1 MWIRTVPKS
10 AWRALFAAQAG
21 WMLDAMDFVLY
32 IMAIPVLQAEFGF
45 DAKVAG
51 LLATAA
57 LLTSAFGGFFFGWLS
72 DKIGRT
78 RSLML
83 TILVFSFAS
92 LGTATSQSVAQLF
105 FWRAVLGLG
114 MGGEWAAGATLVSET
129 WPPEH
134 RGKAIGIMQSGW
146 ALGYIAAAL
155 LAALV
160 LPTLGWRWLFAL
172 GVLPALL
179 TLWIRRSVA
188 EPKAWREAPRAARP
202 PLGALFRSPLG
213 ARTAAAVAL
222 STAVMFG
229 YWGLFTWLPS
239 FLASPIEKGGAGLGL
254 VKSTAWI
261 IPMQIGAFLGYL
273 SFGFISDKLGRR
285 PSVFL
290 FLTAAAIVVPIYGM
304 MARSPNVLMVL
315 GPLVGFFGH
324 GYFSVFGALLAE
336 LFPTELRGTSQGFCY
351 NAGRAMSALAP
362 TTIGVLA
369 TTMGLGTALMITSA
383 FFLTGAGLIFLLPE
397 TRGHR
402 LVTGSA
408 PETMKGG
415 LAPTVRIATSER

>member
-1 MWIRTVPKS
+1 
-10 AWRALFAAQAG
+10 
-21 WMLDAMDFVLY
+21 
-32 IMAIPVLQAEFGF
+32 
-45 DAKVAG
+45 
-51 LLATAA
+51 
-57 LLTSAFGGFFFGWLS
+57 
-72 DKIGRT
+72 
-78 RSLML
+78 
-83 TILVFSFAS
+83 
-92 LGTATSQSVAQLF
+92 
-105 FWRAVLGLG
+105 
-114 MGGEWAAGATLVSET
+114 
-129 WPPEH
+129 
-134 RGKAIGIMQSGW
+134 
-146 ALGYIAAAL
+146 
-155 LAALV
+155 
-160 LPTLGWRWLFAL
+160 
-172 GVLPALL
+172 L

-188 EPKAWREAPRAARP
+188 EPKAWREAPRAVRP
-202 PLGALFRSPLG
+202 PLGALFKSPLG

-336 LFPTELRGTSQGFCY
+336 LFPTELRGTAQGFCY

-369 TTMGLGTALMITSA
+369 TTMGLGTALMVTSA

-402 LVTGSA
+402 LVTGAA